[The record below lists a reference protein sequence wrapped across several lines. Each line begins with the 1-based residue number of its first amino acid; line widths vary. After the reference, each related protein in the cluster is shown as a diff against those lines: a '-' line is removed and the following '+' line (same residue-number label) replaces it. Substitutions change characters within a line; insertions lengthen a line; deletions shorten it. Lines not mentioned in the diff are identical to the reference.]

1 MMKKPIA
8 RLGFTLVELLI
19 VIAVIGIL
27 MSGMLLSGSSATS
40 SARALNIVNDLR
52 VMKQAVFLMYL
63 DSMDHFDSGKSPK
76 FKELIPAEVLSRYV
90 DNPGKYEDSDG
101 KRYGFAEFDNRW
113 YVFYDIGDVVGANEI
128 KASLSGRA
136 RADGL
141 LDEGGKKTYKG
152 SGSKVYMLAR

>member
-1 MMKKPIA
+1 MKKRSA

-40 SARALNIVNDLR
+40 SARALSIVNDLR

-63 DSMDHFDSGKSPK
+63 DSMDHFDSGKTPK
-76 FKELIPAEVLSRYV
+76 FGDLTPASALARYI
-90 DNPGKYEDSDG
+90 DNPGKYDSD
-101 KRYGFAEFDNRW
+101 RYGFAESGGRW
-113 YVFYDIGDVVGANEI
+113 YVTYAIGDAAGANEI

-136 RADGL
+136 KTDGL
-141 LDEGGKKTYKG
+141 LEEAGGSAYK